1 MISFKKI
8 KPKRIVGI
16 LIVSQ
21 IVPIMIGI
29 TQQSDNQS
37 FWAGYWTGFGMQIIG
52 IIGIAFFFFLMWC
65 FDL

>member
-21 IVPIMIGI
+21 IVPILIGY
-29 TQQSDNQS
+29 TGQRENQT
-37 FWAGYWTGFGMQIIG
+37 FWDGYWIGFGMEFLG
-52 IIGIAFFFFLMWC
+52 IIGIAFVLFLFWC
-65 FDL
+65 FDI